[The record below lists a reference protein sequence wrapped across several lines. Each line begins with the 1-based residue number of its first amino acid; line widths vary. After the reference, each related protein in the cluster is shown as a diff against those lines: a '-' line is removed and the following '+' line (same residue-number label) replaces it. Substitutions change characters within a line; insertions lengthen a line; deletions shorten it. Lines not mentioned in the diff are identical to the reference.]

1 MEKILIFI
9 PMYNCGPQIPRTI
22 EKIAALGEKQKLFS
36 RVLIMDNGSRDDGLA
51 AASEAIKTLDIP
63 AMVVENHD
71 NYGLGGSHKTAF
83 NYALEQG
90 YDYVAVLHGDDQGD
104 IRDLVPLLEE
114 GRHRRLDS
122 LLGARFAK
130 GSRPVNYSAFR
141 IFGNHVFNIF
151 MSLVSGRRVLDLG
164 AGLNIYSCE
173 YLKNRFYLYFPN
185 DLSYNVFLL
194 LYGIYSKSRFEFF
207 PLTWREEDQVSN
219 AKLFKQSRTMLKLAG
234 QYIAAKDRLF
244 SGTPNQWSEI
254 DYGFDVIAEN
264 EAARLAGGVGNN
276 EAPQTEPAQSSEGVT
291 A

>member
-9 PMYNCGPQIPRTI
+9 PMYNCGAQIPRTI
-22 EKIAALGEKQKLFS
+22 EKIVSLGDKQALFS
-36 RVLIMDNGSRDDGLA
+36 RVIVMDNGSRDDGLNA
-51 AASEAIKTLDIP
+51 AAEAIKRLSIP

-114 GRHRRLDS
+114 GRHRKLDS

-130 GSRPVNYSAFR
+130 GSRLVNYSAFR
-141 IFGNHVFNIF
+141 IFGNHVFNTF
-151 MSLVSGRRVLDLG
+151 MSLVSGRRIQDLG
-164 AGLNIYSCE
+164 AGLNIYSCD
-173 YLKNRFYLYFPN
+173 YLMNRFYLYFPN

-207 PLTWREEDQVSN
+207 PLSWREEDQISN

-234 QYIAAKDRLF
+234 QYLTARKKLF

-254 DYGFDVIAEN
+254 DYGFDVVAEN
-264 EAARLAGGVGNN
+264 DAAKAACGETAGSFTSGASARKGGVM
-276 EAPQTEPAQSSEGVT
+276 Q
-291 A
+291 